1 MGLSEHEQRVLDELE
16 RGLYAEDELL
26 ARRIQK
32 AANQTPDRLKQ
43 RSAARRIAGALVA
56 LAGLGVILVGAIT
69 HYAWMGA
76 GGFVVTLLGLLLAT
90 TSGKAVVDVP
100 QEPVSVPSGARPGSS
115 STVSASS
122 SQSAKKSWFS
132 SLNDFFEDRW
142 DRRNGI

>member
-100 QEPVSVPSGARPGSS
+100 QEPVSVPSGARHGSS
-115 STVSASS
+115 SNVSATS

-142 DRRNGI
+142 DRRNGL

>member
-100 QEPVSVPSGARPGSS
+100 QEPVPVSSGASHGSG
-115 STVSASS
+115 STVSGNSS
-122 SQSAKKSWFS
+122 LPAKKSWFS

-142 DRRNGI
+142 DRRNGL